1 MSLRDKFPKM
11 STKGIVILI
20 AVIIVGGAFIGI
32 FAWIRA
38 NREYNYGYIVITK
51 DKDFT
56 KRYNF
61 PGAGTEEDPYRIE
74 NLTIEV
80 QSVYGILI
88 SDTSSHFIIRNCTVS
103 GNAGIYIRNIKANTA
118 IITQNTITVLPE
130 SYGIGLESAPGTV
143 ISQNNLIGEAN
154 KSMIGI
160 NVFSSKNCLIELNTL
175 TLLSH
180 AIEVWGVS
188 DNINVYDN
196 ICLNS
201 SIGIFIDA
209 RDWYSYPGGFHQG
222 SIENIQLMNNTCL
235 NNNFGIF
242 LLGAVSLANLEIN
255 DCSYNKIA
263 GIEIGGCSEIYVNA
277 NFFYNNTQALILYDA
292 SKITVSQNLFR
303 NGASYA
309 INATLTSDSVF
320 YHNNFYNNNLNGQTS
335 NQSQAYD
342 DSLVASND
350 ARNYWYNA
358 IISEGNYWD
367 DWGGVGTYPI
377 DGGDHVDQF
386 PLGTP
391 H

>member
-1 MSLRDKFPKM
+1 M

-20 AVIIVGGAFIGI
+20 AVIIAGGAFIGI

-88 SDTSSHFIIRNCTVS
+88 SDTSSHFIIHNCTVS

-175 TLLSH
+175 TSLSH

-196 ICLNS
+196 IC
-201 SIGIFIDA
+201 
-209 RDWYSYPGGFHQG
+209 FH
-222 SIENIQLMNNTCL
+222 SNT
-235 NNNFGIF
+235 
-242 LLGAVSLANLEIN
+242 
-255 DCSYNKIA
+255 
-263 GIEIGGCSEIYVNA
+263 IY
-277 NFFYNNTQALILYDA
+277 
-292 SKITVSQNLFR
+292 
-303 NGASYA
+303 
-309 INATLTSDSVF
+309 
-320 YHNNFYNNNLNGQTS
+320 
-335 NQSQAYD
+335 
-342 DSLVASND
+342 
-350 ARNYWYNA
+350 
-358 IISEGNYWD
+358 
-367 DWGGVGTYPI
+367 
-377 DGGDHVDQF
+377 
-386 PLGTP
+386 
-391 H
+391 